1 MGAEQLRGLP
11 PVHLVIQGISGYP
24 PSVVREAAR
33 EAVEEARK
41 SVLAGGACP
50 SLEEL
55 VVLAEGKASA
65 FSASSMASVI
75 NATGVILHTALGRA
89 CLPAA
94 AIENITRVATGYAVL
109 QWDRQAGGRG
119 HRDSHIEE
127 LLARI
132 TGAEAATVAN
142 NNAGATMLVLSAL
155 ARGRE
160 VVVSRGQLVEIGGAF
175 RIPEVMAQSGCEM
188 VEVGCTNRTHL
199 RDYESALSEN
209 TGAILRVH
217 PSNYRVRG
225 FTGEVSLPDLVDL
238 GRKAGVPVI
247 DDLGAGS
254 LVPLELFGLPSEP
267 TVQQSIRDGASVVTC
282 SGDKLI
288 GGPQAGILL
297 GGKRWIE
304 LIRKHPLARALR
316 VCKLTLAGLE
326 ACLRLFL
333 EDGDYLVRN
342 HPVYS
347 MLAARPAELGARS
360 EAFAGMLTLPAAC
373 GVSIE
378 EMGSYVGSGA
388 LPDTAIPSVGVSIAC
403 PSPDRLAVALRN
415 GSPAIA
421 VRVEEGGVKID
432 LRTVLPCQE
441 EALAKRIG
449 NELELLWG

>member
-11 PVHLVIQGISGYP
+11 PVHLVIQGLSGHP
-24 PSVVREAAR
+24 PSVAREAAR
-33 EAVEEARK
+33 ETVEDARRK
-41 SVLAGGACP
+41 VLAGGVCP

-55 VVLAEGKASA
+55 VALAGERAAA
-65 FSASSMASVI
+65 FSASTMASVI
-75 NATGVILHTALGRA
+75 NATGVVLHTALGRA

-94 AIENITRVATGYAVL
+94 AVENITRVATGYAVL

-127 LLARI
+127 LLVRI
-132 TGAEAATVAN
+132 TGAQAATVAN

-155 ARGRE
+155 ARGKE

-175 RIPEVMAQSGCEM
+175 RIPEVMAQSGCVM

-225 FTGEVSLPDLVDL
+225 FSGEVDLPDLVDL

-254 LVPLELFGLPSEP
+254 LVPLGLFGLPSEP

-297 GGKRWIE
+297 GEKRWID

-326 ACLRLFL
+326 ACLKLFL
-333 EDGDYLVRN
+333 EDGEYIAMH
-342 HPVYS
+342 HPVYA
-347 MLAARPAELGARS
+347 MFAFKPDELRRRS
-360 EAFAGMLTLPAAC
+360 EALAGILAIPAAC
-373 GVSIE
+373 GVTVE

-388 LPDTAIPSVGVSIAC
+388 LPDTAIPSVGVSIGC
-403 PSPDRLAVALRN
+403 PSPDRLALALRS

-432 LRTVLPCQE
+432 LRTVLPGQE
-441 EALAKRIG
+441 EALAKRI
-449 NELELLWG
+449 NAELELLWG